1 MHPALKQNLR
11 SADGDELFDLT
22 PYLVKAQHIGILVL
36 MIAVKR
42 AKFTVHPARVRVVDV
57 SIHDKGRDAVRVQ
70 LALAR

>member
-42 AKFTVHPARVRVVDV
+42 AKFTIHPARIRVINI
-57 SIHDKGRDAVRVQ
+57 SIHDKGRDA
-70 LALAR
+70 LGM